1 MSPLFI
7 APSARLTAD
16 DMQSKTMED
25 EQLSDTS
32 SYLNPPTSPLA
43 NKSAKRRRDT
53 EDEDNEAV
61 NQLSA
66 KRRRSQAPAPP
77 SPA

>member
-1 MSPLFI
+1 MFI

-16 DMQSKTMED
+16 DMQSDTTMED
-25 EQLSDTS
+25 EQLSDTF

-53 EDEDNEAV
+53 EDEDDEAV
-61 NQLSA
+61 NQFSA
-66 KRRRSQAPAPP
+66 KRRRSKAPAPP